1 MEIQLIGKIFTNPLV
16 YIFSIIIFFSFKASL
31 NSRIKIPILIFIY
44 LFSIPLTSNTLLN
57 IWSKVDTIKRNEK
70 YFSAIVL
77 AGGLDYNWH
86 FRQEIENPY
95 KINFDNFTKFK
106 NSEERIFAG
115 IGVVKKGIA
124 NNLLHSNWV
133 PKIKHKGE
141 IHNYNVSLKLKK
153 FAVEKGLP
161 KRKFKIYGNK
171 VKRTL
176 DEASELKKF
185 LGKNSTNRLLLI
197 TSQSHMRRAL
207 AIFQKRGIYV
217 DCLSV
222 EKVDTMINSIQR
234 GKNYIPSVEGLFGM
248 RSFLYEFIGYIG
260 YWLLDDI

>member
-115 IGVVKKGIA
+115 IGVVKKV
-124 NNLLHSNWV
+124 L
-133 PKIKHKGE
+133 
-141 IHNYNVSLKLKK
+141 
-153 FAVEKGLP
+153 
-161 KRKFKIYGNK
+161 RTIYFIQTG
-171 VKRTL
+171 
-176 DEASELKKF
+176 
-185 LGKNSTNRLLLI
+185 
-197 TSQSHMRRAL
+197 
-207 AIFQKRGIYV
+207 FQK
-217 DCLSV
+217 LSI
-222 EKVDTMINSIQR
+222 KGR
-234 GKNYIPSVEGLFGM
+234 
-248 RSFLYEFIGYIG
+248 FII
-260 YWLLDDI
+260 IM